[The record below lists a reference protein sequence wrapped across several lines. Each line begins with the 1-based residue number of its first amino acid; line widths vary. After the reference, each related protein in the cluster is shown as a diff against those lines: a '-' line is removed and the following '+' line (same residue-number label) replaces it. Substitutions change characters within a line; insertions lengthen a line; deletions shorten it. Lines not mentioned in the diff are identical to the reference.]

1 MPLLTLFHRHRQRGE
16 EIVSARQPF
25 TRGMVL
31 CSSCRVNNI
40 DRHCTNTPR
49 ACYQCCTSHPTIHT
63 CPPHYQ
69 QMGISDA
76 AARLA
81 SGLVHPNVVEDAG
94 EGLPRTDSNPQN
106 GGPSS
111 GAESQSS
118 NDSSAQLK
126 PNHGASGSASG
137 ASAAAG
143 APLDSAAASAS
154 SLAALRAGMEA
165 DKAATQVQ
173 LAALQAQLTA
183 QEAST
188 QRLMALLEARLPTLP
203 QTTSPPAPTS
213 SSAPATGASHP
224 HRQSVLD
231 RSALSTTSR
240 AEVTELV
247 NKFAAL
253 TNEDSDDDTHEVA
266 PHTHTLRTQL
276 PTKVLPAAFIP
287 TPSGSE
293 QSAQQQLA
301 AIVHGLSKQGS
312 KVKYA
317 NIAELSEALDD
328 WATDSLK
335 AGWTATQVES
345 IRALQRLLVV
355 RFSVSERRPLKE
367 VLEYH
372 RKWCKAVHAG
382 TIDMFT
388 PGAELNLAILYDVSN
403 PMQLSVGHTSTTSS
417 HKTSGAKKAQ
427 SDAAPGTGGVTR
439 GSPITAKHP
448 PGSCTNHPNST
459 THTTAECKKK

>member
-1 MPLLTLFHRHRQRGE
+1 
-16 EIVSARQPF
+16 
-25 TRGMVL
+25 MVL
-31 CSSCRVNNI
+31 CATCHVNPI

-49 ACYQCCTSHPTIHT
+49 ACYACCTSHPTVHT

-94 EGLPRTDSNPQN
+94 EGLPRADSSPPS

-111 GAESQSS
+111 DAGSQSS
-118 NDSSAQLK
+118 NDSSAQLN
-126 PNHGASGSASG
+126 PSHRAPGSAG
-137 ASAAAG
+137 DASAVAS
-143 APLDSAAASAS
+143 APLDITAVTAS

-165 DKAATQVQ
+165 DKAAAQVQ
-173 LAALQAQLTA
+173 LTAMQAQLAA

-188 QRLMALLEARLPTLP
+188 QRLMALLEARLPALP
-203 QTTSPPAPTS
+203 QSTSSPVPASPPAP
-213 SSAPATGASHP
+213 ATGTTHP
-224 HRQSVLD
+224 HRHSVLD
-231 RSALSTTSR
+231 RSAPSTTSR

-266 PHTHTLRTQL
+266 PQAHTPRTQL
-276 PTKVLPAAFIP
+276 PTTVLPAAFVP

-328 WATDSLK
+328 WATDSLR

-382 TIDMFT
+382 TIDMFA

-403 PMQLSVGHTSTTSS
+403 PMQLSVGRTSTTSS
-417 HKTSGAKKAQ
+417 QMTSGTKTAKG
-427 SDAAPGTGGVTR
+427 DAAPAKAGG
-439 GSPITAKHP
+439 HP
-448 PGSCTNHPNST
+448 AAGRHPAGSCTNHPTST

>member
-1 MPLLTLFHRHRQRGE
+1 MRKNISSRKKCVSLWSGTRRISRPPRPVSVQPHLNSTGHCRTLSYSPSTTSLASCPPASIISFLIRSSYPRRSLSARSHSSRPATAQVPLLTLFHRHRQRGE

-111 GAESQSS
+111 GAELQSS
-118 NDSSAQLK
+118 NDSSAQLN
-126 PNHGASGSASG
+126 PNHRSSGSASG

-213 SSAPATGASHP
+213 SSAPG
-224 HRQSVLD
+224 HRGL
-231 RSALSTTSR
+231 
-240 AEVTELV
+240 
-247 NKFAAL
+247 
-253 TNEDSDDDTHEVA
+253 A
-266 PHTHTLRTQL
+266 P
-276 PTKVLPAAFIP
+276 
-287 TPSGSE
+287 
-293 QSAQQQLA
+293 
-301 AIVHGLSKQGS
+301 
-312 KVKYA
+312 
-317 NIAELSEALDD
+317 
-328 WATDSLK
+328 
-335 AGWTATQVES
+335 
-345 IRALQRLLVV
+345 
-355 RFSVSERRPLKE
+355 
-367 VLEYH
+367 
-372 RKWCKAVHAG
+372 
-382 TIDMFT
+382 
-388 PGAELNLAILYDVSN
+388 
-403 PMQLSVGHTSTTSS
+403 TSTVC
-417 HKTSGAKKAQ
+417 
-427 SDAAPGTGGVTR
+427 TGQIGSQHDFTR
-439 GSPITAKHP
+439 RGHRASQQVRRAHQ
-448 PGSCTNHPNST
+448 
-459 THTTAECKKK
+459 